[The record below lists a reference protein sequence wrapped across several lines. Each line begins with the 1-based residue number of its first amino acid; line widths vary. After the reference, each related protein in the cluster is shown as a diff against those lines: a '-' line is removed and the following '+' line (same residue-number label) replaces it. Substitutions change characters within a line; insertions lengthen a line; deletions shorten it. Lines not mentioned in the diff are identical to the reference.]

1 MKIGYKWIK
10 EFVDIEQDAYAVAD
24 ALTMSGTEVEEIIH
38 ESIPKEVICARIID
52 VKAHPDADKL
62 SLCLVDTGTEQ
73 LQVVCGAPNV
83 RAGMISAFAPVG
95 CDLGPGMKVKKAK
108 IRGVESFGVLLS
120 EKELGLT
127 EDHTG
132 IMEIADDL
140 KPGEILLEALDLED
154 WVYDINVTPNRGD
167 CLSIIGI
174 ARELSALFRSELK
187 LPQFSITEDGE
198 AIDSVLSVEILDRVA
213 CPRYA
218 ARLLKDV
225 KIKKSPFTMRRRLF
239 QAEVR
244 AINNV
249 VDITNY
255 VLLEYGQPLHAF
267 DYTLIAGKGI
277 VVRKAVEGELFVT
290 LDSEERKLRADD
302 LLICDKEKPVALAG
316 VMGGENSEVLETTT
330 SIALESAFFD
340 PIGIRH
346 TSKGLN
352 LSTEASFRFERG
364 IDPAIQVDAANRA
377 AYLMA
382 ELAEAR
388 VLKGVIDV
396 HDQPAAA
403 GDILLRK
410 EYLQKVL
417 GIDDFTD
424 LDVEDILTRL
434 GCKLTKTETGWMV
447 NAPRFRHDIT
457 REIDLVEEFIRIFG
471 MDKVEPILP
480 RFRPVEASS
489 DETKL
494 QQLRFRL
501 ASMGFS
507 EVVTYSFIS
516 PKWKRFFGDEM
527 LELLNPISDEMKLM
541 RRSLIPGLAT
551 VVEKNKNSQNRDI
564 AIFEMGKCFY
574 PKKSEKKLPDEQLR
588 LSIALSGLRIGAHWS
603 ERSSDVDFYDI
614 KGVAEVLVPDAAF
627 SPSEHAFYQPGYQAD
642 LVIGDKTVGHMG
654 ALHPDILEVIGCEDD
669 VFILE
674 LSVDPIL
681 EQAFAGMEEIP
692 KFPMT
697 SRDLSLVVKEGT
709 PYHDIVRTIDTK
721 GIKELRSV
729 VPIDLYM
736 GDKLP
741 EGLKGITI
749 RITYQSETRTLQD
762 KIINKWQDSIIES
775 LQKDHGISLR
785 Q

>member
-10 EFVDIEQDAYAVAD
+10 EFVDIEQDAYTAAD
-24 ALTMSGTEVEEIIH
+24 ALTMSGTEVEEIIR
-38 ESIPKEVICARIID
+38 ETIPKEVVCARIIE
-52 VKAHPDADKL
+52 VKPHPDADKL
-62 SLCLVDTGTEQ
+62 SLCLVDTGKEE
-73 LQVVCGAPNV
+73 LWVVCGAPNV

-120 EKELGLT
+120 ERELGLT
-127 EDHTG
+127 DDHTG

-140 KPGEILLEALDLED
+140 KPGEVLLEALDLED
-154 WVYDINVTPNRGD
+154 WVFDINVTPNRGD
-167 CLSIIGI
+167 CLSVIGI

-187 LPQFSITEDGE
+187 LPQFSITEDDK
-198 AIDSVLSVEILDRVA
+198 AIDSVLSVEIVASDA

-218 ARLLKDV
+218 ARVLEDV
-225 KIKKSPFTMRRRLF
+225 KIRKSPFIMRRRLF

-267 DYTLIAGKGI
+267 DHTLIAGQGI
-277 VVRKAVEGELFVT
+277 VVRKAVEGEMFVT
-290 LDSEERKLRADD
+290 LDSEERKLRASD

-316 VMGGENSEVLETTT
+316 VMGGENSEVLDT
-330 SIALESAFFD
+330 STNIALESAFFN
-340 PIGIRH
+340 PVGIRH
-346 TSKGLN
+346 TSKGLG

-377 AYLMA
+377 AYFMA
-382 ELAEAR
+382 ELAEAK

-396 HDQPAAA
+396 HFPIGTA

-410 EYLQKVL
+410 EYLHRVL

-424 LDVEDILTRL
+424 LDVEDILSRL
-434 GCKLTKTETGWMV
+434 GCEMKKTSAGWKV
-447 NAPRFRHDIT
+447 KPPQFRHDIT
-457 REIDLVEEFIRIFG
+457 REIDLVEEFVRIFG
-471 MDKVEPILP
+471 MDKVEPLLP
-480 RFRPVEASS
+480 TFRPMEALS
-489 DETKL
+489 DEMKL
-494 QQLRFRL
+494 QEFRLRL
-501 ASMGFS
+501 ASMGFA

-551 VVEKNKNSQNRDI
+551 VVEKNKNLQNRDI

-574 PKKSEKKLPDEQLR
+574 PEKGGNLPDEQLR
-588 LSIALSGLRIGAHWS
+588 LSIAVSGQRMNPHWS
-603 ERSSDVDFYDI
+603 ERSTDVDFYDI
-614 KGVAEVLVPDAAF
+614 KGIAEVLVPDAACVL
-627 SPSEHAFYQPGYQAD
+627 SEHTFYRPGCQAD
-642 LVIGDKTVGHMG
+642 LVVGEKTIGHMG
-654 ALHPDILEVIGCEDD
+654 AFHPDILEMIGCEDD
-669 VFILE
+669 VFIME
-674 LSVDPIL
+674 ISVDTIL
-681 EQAFAGMEEIP
+681 AKTFAGKEEIP

-697 SRDLSLVVKEGT
+697 WRDLSLVVKEGT
-709 PYHDIVRTIDTK
+709 SYHDIVRTIDAK
-721 GIKELRSV
+721 GIRELRSV
-729 VPIDLYM
+729 VPIDLYV

-749 RITYQSETRTLQD
+749 RATYQSDTRTLED
-762 KIINKWQDSIIES
+762 KMINKWQDSIIES